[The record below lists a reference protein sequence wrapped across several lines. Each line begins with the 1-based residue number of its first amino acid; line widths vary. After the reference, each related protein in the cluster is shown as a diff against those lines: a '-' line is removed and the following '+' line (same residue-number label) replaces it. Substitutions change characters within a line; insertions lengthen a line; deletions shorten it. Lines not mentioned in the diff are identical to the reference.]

1 MKFSALVD
9 SPQISTGRSAAG
21 PVATA
26 VAPVRRDA
34 RPPADRQGVCMAVL
48 DPILTIRQAT
58 QDFFRNFATPDET
71 GADVL
76 AGAPSDSSTTTA
88 PDVCGRDF
96 RELVHPSVRQPLMR
110 QFERLLSGRCD
121 RFSAHV
127 VALRSEGDAFTG
139 SLTAT
144 AVSGYA
150 PDPAAVLVLMRPGQS
165 TEGDAVVA
173 PRKKLLSEID
183 ARILEGIA
191 AGLSTIPLASRLYLS
206 RQGVEYHVTGLLRKL
221 KVPNRAALVSRAYAM
236 GVLTVGTWPPR
247 VVEGFIK

>member
-1 MKFSALVD
+1 MNVSALVD
-9 SPQISTGRSAAG
+9 SPQISADHSAAG
-21 PVATA
+21 A
-26 VAPVRRDA
+26 VGTLGTSRRREE
-34 RPPADRQGVCMAVL
+34 RPPSGRPGTCMAVL
-48 DPILTIRQAT
+48 DPALTVRQAT
-58 QDFFRNFATPDET
+58 PEFFRHFATPDDA

-76 AGAPSDSSTTTA
+76 AAAPSDSSTTA

-96 RELVHPSVRQPLMR
+96 RDLVHPSVRQPLMR
-110 QFERLLSGRCD
+110 QFERLLGGRCD

-127 VALRSEGDAFTG
+127 VALRSAGDALTG

-150 PDPAAVLVLMRPGQS
+150 PGPSAVLVLLRPGQE

-247 VVEGFIK
+247 VVDGFIK